1 MVDYITLKIIY
12 SILTLA
18 IVTFASILTDRYP
31 RASRAMRVAGFLVV
45 PSLFILLGLVELQGY
60 QIVLTLLTSGVAIG
74 ISLHNEGYYRVIY
87 GLARYSQII
96 VDTILASL
104 ILLFSSTF
112 LIELIVYWFFIDITV
127 AFIAITME
135 HGSENLPV
143 ASTYIAMCI
152 APSDIALL
160 TMWAILAG
168 ELGLYNSLLFPLNK
182 VALQPL
188 SLNPVISTI
197 ILFGFA
203 VKLGQFPLH
212 SWLPIVHGKAP
223 SHISAILSGIIIKMG
238 AYAFLTAR
246 QIFAFNPMALYII
259 LAQGII
265 STIYG
270 SFGAVLQSHIKW
282 ILAYSSVSYGGV
294 ITTLY
299 AIMMI
304 LEGSAPL
311 YASSATH
318 INTIG
323 LLNALILM
331 VIVFHALTK
340 SLAFVNSGM
349 VYQLTNTYDV
359 FKLGYLFYVSRES
372 SLSAFTV
379 LLSLTG
385 IPPSVGFV
393 VKILLISTSLLVAQV
408 NLLGLVLAIAFI
420 LSTLLSI
427 IYGAKYMG
435 VYISTLPRVHP
446 RTVIIPKVELYSE
459 TYLSV
464 VSITVPMAFILYLTL
479 FQQQPGNLVGIIAT
493 PIYIIALM
501 FYVYSFLQIYSKKSA
516 EEDVKYWLSGVDS

>member
-203 VKLGQFPLH
+203 VKLG
-212 SWLPIVHGKAP
+212 
-223 SHISAILSGIIIKMG
+223 
-238 AYAFLTAR
+238 
-246 QIFAFNPMALYII
+246 
-259 LAQGII
+259 
-265 STIYG
+265 
-270 SFGAVLQSHIKW
+270 
-282 ILAYSSVSYGGV
+282 
-294 ITTLY
+294 
-299 AIMMI
+299 
-304 LEGSAPL
+304 
-311 YASSATH
+311 
-318 INTIG
+318 
-323 LLNALILM
+323 
-331 VIVFHALTK
+331 
-340 SLAFVNSGM
+340 
-349 VYQLTNTYDV
+349 
-359 FKLGYLFYVSRES
+359 
-372 SLSAFTV
+372 
-379 LLSLTG
+379 
-385 IPPSVGFV
+385 
-393 VKILLISTSLLVAQV
+393 
-408 NLLGLVLAIAFI
+408 
-420 LSTLLSI
+420 
-427 IYGAKYMG
+427 
-435 VYISTLPRVHP
+435 
-446 RTVIIPKVELYSE
+446 
-459 TYLSV
+459 
-464 VSITVPMAFILYLTL
+464 
-479 FQQQPGNLVGIIAT
+479 
-493 PIYIIALM
+493 
-501 FYVYSFLQIYSKKSA
+501 
-516 EEDVKYWLSGVDS
+516 